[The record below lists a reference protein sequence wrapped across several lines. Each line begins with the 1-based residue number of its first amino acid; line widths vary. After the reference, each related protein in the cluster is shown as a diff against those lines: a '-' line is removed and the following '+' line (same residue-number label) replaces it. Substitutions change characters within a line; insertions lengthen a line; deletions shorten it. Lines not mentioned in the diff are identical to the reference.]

1 MDVIENDWYETI
13 LDNFKHCGYHG
24 KWIVWDILDIFQ
36 HYGRYGQ
43 FWTILNTV
51 DIMEDYP
58 KGFEDIFGHLRIVT
72 NSLDSRS
79 DAIPQLIQSI
89 KLLAWQ
95 FL

>member
-51 DIMEDYP
+51 DIMENSAYP
-58 KGFEDIFGHLRIVT
+58 KGFEDILGHLRIVT
-72 NSLDSRS
+72 NSLDCCS
-79 DAIPQLIQSI
+79 DAIP
-89 KLLAWQ
+89 
-95 FL
+95 